1 VNFDISEYHQ
11 LFDWRFQCKTRVL
24 HEVMEQKT
32 QDIWMQT
39 EKEAHY
45 FTTKHNQE
53 TKKTDMYL
61 TTHNQANN

>member
-1 VNFDISEYHQ
+1 
-11 LFDWRFQCKTRVL
+11 
-24 HEVMEQKT
+24 MEQKT